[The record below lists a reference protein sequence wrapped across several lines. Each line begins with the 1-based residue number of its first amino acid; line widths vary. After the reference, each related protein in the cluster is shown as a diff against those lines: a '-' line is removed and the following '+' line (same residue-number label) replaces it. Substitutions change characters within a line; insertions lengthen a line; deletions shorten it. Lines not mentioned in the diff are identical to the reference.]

1 MKFSLAAVSVSYE
14 KHSSP
19 SDDHSDTHYRCD
31 LWNWEL
37 WYIGMIFVVC
47 LGLLFL
53 GSPSLGEEIKVP
65 SWKMGMKE
73 FSKCVKPGHFKS
85 VSSVSRTMWVRRFD
99 LAICGNF
106 FPIFVQA
113 LKCPSSG
120 TLRVFITFTITTF
133 SPNTNWVTVI
143 LHPESHCIVFFGPLP
158 LPLHLLLPVVAFKN
172 LTFSK
177 LWQA

>member
-1 MKFSLAAVSVSYE
+1 MKCSLAAVSVSYE

-19 SDDHSDTHYRCD
+19 SDDHSDIKHRCD

-37 WYIGMIFVVC
+37 GQIGMIFVVC

-73 FSKCVKPGHFKS
+73 FSKCVKPGQLKS
-85 VSSVSRTMWVRRFD
+85 VSSVSRTMRVGWFD

-106 FPIFVQA
+106 SSIFVQA
-113 LKCPSSG
+113 LK
-120 TLRVFITFTITTF
+120 
-133 SPNTNWVTVI
+133 
-143 LHPESHCIVFFGPLP
+143 
-158 LPLHLLLPVVAFKN
+158 
-172 LTFSK
+172 
-177 LWQA
+177 

>member
-37 WYIGMIFVVC
+37 GHIGMIFGVC

-53 GSPSLGEEIKVP
+53 GSPSLGEDIKVP

-73 FSKCVKPGHFKS
+73 FSKCVKPGQFKS
-85 VSSVSRTMWVRRFD
+85 VSSVSQTMWVRRFD
-99 LAICGNF
+99 LAICWNF
-106 FPIFVQA
+106 FSHLF
-113 LKCPSSG
+113 SG
-120 TLRVFITFTITTF
+120 TK
-133 SPNTNWVTVI
+133 
-143 LHPESHCIVFFGPLP
+143 
-158 LPLHLLLPVVAFKN
+158 VAFEWDPKGFHN
-172 LTFSK
+172 VEKVNWFCPIWSQFCMNMLDLVLAQYVKEMTSFII
-177 LWQA
+177 